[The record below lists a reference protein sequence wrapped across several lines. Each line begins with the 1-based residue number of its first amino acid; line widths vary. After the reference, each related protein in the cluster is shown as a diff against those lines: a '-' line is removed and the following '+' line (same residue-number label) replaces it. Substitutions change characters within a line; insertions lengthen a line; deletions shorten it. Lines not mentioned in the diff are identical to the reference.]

1 MQRGRKA
8 PRRSSTE
15 ISLFILC
22 SQSLATAEAPILVQ
36 LWQHPLRA
44 AISSSHRPP
53 AAACCGHISQ
63 DKLQLPSQASPSR
76 SARFVH
82 AFRARY
88 LAWGTLM
95 QRCSYKPIALGVSFQ
110 ATALLS
116 RSRPNK
122 RRAAAVP
129 ACCAAASR
137 LGAELE
143 RRGTEGAKCG
153 AGGDRGRRGRV
164 ASWGGGRKRCKRL
177 SCWDAAGK
185 GRDAGLR
192 ARQCGHLRCSA
203 ARCRLPLRGVG
214 VFSRTQ
220 C

>member
-1 MQRGRKA
+1 MVGKLRGDLALKYLFSSCA
-8 PRRSSTE
+8 RR
-15 ISLFILC
+15 
-22 SQSLATAEAPILVQ
+22 SLATAEAPILIQ
-36 LWQHPLRA
+36 FWQHPLWA

-53 AAACCGHISQ
+53 AAACCGHISRG
-63 DKLQLPSQASPSR
+63 KLQLLPQAGPSR

-95 QRCSYKPIALGVSFQ
+95 QCCSYKPIALGVSFQ
-110 ATALLS
+110 ATSLLS

-122 RRAAAVP
+122 RRTEAVP

-143 RRGTEGAKCG
+143 RRETEGAKRG
-153 AGGDRGRRGRV
+153 AGGDRGPRGRV
-164 ASWGGGRKRCKRL
+164 ASWCRGRKRGRGRRAGTLRERIGMLGCLPGSADIR
-177 SCWDAAGK
+177 AA
-185 GRDAGLR
+185 
-192 ARQCGHLRCSA
+192 
-203 ARCRLPLRGVG
+203 LPLQLRGVG
-214 VFSRTQ
+214 VFSRTR